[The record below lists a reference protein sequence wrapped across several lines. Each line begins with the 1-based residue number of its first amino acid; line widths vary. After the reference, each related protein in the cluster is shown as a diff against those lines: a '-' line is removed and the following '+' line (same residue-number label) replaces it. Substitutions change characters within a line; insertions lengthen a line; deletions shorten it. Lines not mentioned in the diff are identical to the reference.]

1 MLSLKIKVLTM
12 VQNILIA
19 GAAVVGGLLFVAKRA
34 KQSGSK
40 SKAKDKNAIPVAW
53 PALIAS
59 SGILRDVKTST
70 IPLTTAKERSDNAR
84 RIFKAFKKE
93 GYSDGVSLA
102 AVVNADYESRL
113 SNKAVGD
120 SGKSVGL
127 FQVHSK
133 HGLSVKDRMKPDVNI
148 KFILGDM
155 AKNGMTVVDMDEDGA
170 SVAALSGRFAHDVE
184 RPSDRTASL
193 VSRASHAKKLF
204 PMVADLGS
212 SKFEII
218 GA

>member
-1 MLSLKIKVLTM
+1 ML
-12 VQNILIA
+12 QNVLIA
-19 GAAVVGGLLFVAKRA
+19 GVAVIGGLLFVGKRA
-34 KQSGSK
+34 KKMGEIK
-40 SKAKDKNAIPVAW
+40 KATKKNAIPVAW
-53 PALIAS
+53 PGLIGS
-59 SGILRDVKTST
+59 SSILRDVETST
-70 IPLTTAKERSDNAR
+70 IPMTTAKERSDNAKK
-84 RIFKAFKKE
+84 IFKAFKKA
-93 GYSDGVSLA
+93 GYSDGIALA

-133 HGLSVKDRMKPDVNI
+133 HGLSAKDRMKPDVNI

-184 RPSDRTASL
+184 RPADRTASL

-204 PMVADLGS
+204 PMVANLS
-212 SKFEII
+212 SAEFTII